1 MFVGLDFF
9 FFIIA
14 ITSHILS

>member
-9 FFIIA
+9 FFIA